1 MKKGKDPDSY
11 LLLMDPDPG
20 GPKKC
25 GSGSGSL
32 TLVYVIASFWNNFK
46 NPRLLSKQLFG
57 VIDGYLKAGTSYL
70 KAGTSFLRRLIG
82 RIL

>member
-1 MKKGKDPDSY
+1 MRKRKDPDPDSY
-11 LLLMDPDPG
+11 LLLMGPNPG
-20 GPKKC
+20 GPKTC

-46 NPRLLSKQLFG
+46 NHRLLSKQLFG
-57 VIDGYLKAGTSYL
+57 VIDGYLKAGTS
-70 KAGTSFLRRLIG
+70 FLRRLTR